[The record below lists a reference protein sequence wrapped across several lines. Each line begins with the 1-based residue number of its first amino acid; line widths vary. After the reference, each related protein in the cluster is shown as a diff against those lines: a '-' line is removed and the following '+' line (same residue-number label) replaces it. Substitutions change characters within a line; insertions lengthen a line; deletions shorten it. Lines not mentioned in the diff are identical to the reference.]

1 MMIDQKSKT
10 QSIEDLAT
18 SRHADIDTLA
28 AELGIDEKKLMR
40 KIDWHV
46 LPVLCGFYLLQ
57 SIDKGNIG
65 LAKLGGIQ
73 NDTHTSGSLFN
84 WAVSMFYLGYVVAEI
99 PCNLALQR
107 INPRWWI
114 SSIGLCW
121 GVVVCLMSLT
131 NSFATLSIARCFL
144 GVFEAGVLPAS
155 VLITALW
162 YKRSEHALRTAIWF
176 SFSSLGSA
184 VGGLISYGIQSHLVY
199 SSIRPWQW
207 LMIIEGVFTIAWALV
222 SYVICP
228 NVPEKAGFLT
238 ENERTFI
245 LNRQRLDKTQTS
257 LTFDRRQAIEAI
269 LDYKT
274 WFLFCIYFIWQAVNI
289 AFSTFNPSIIAGLGY
304 SNLNAQLLSA
314 PFALFNLL
322 IQLVVSWSSDRF
334 NDRSYHLIACGLL
347 SIVGYAC
354 IVAIPTTPQNSGLL
368 YGLLFF
374 TSFNSGSLTL
384 ILGWMTNTIIG
395 HTKRVVASS
404 IIIIGSS
411 LGGFV
416 GSLIYQ
422 DGQYSRGHI
431 INLTLISVALIL
443 AAVLR
448 SLLMWENRRRDKLA
462 NEDPSLARS
471 ENLVEDVDIIVKENF
486 TDKDPRVRYNL

>member
-1 MMIDQKSKT
+1 MQLI
-10 QSIEDLAT
+10 
-18 SRHADIDTLA
+18 H
-28 AELGIDEKKLMR
+28 
-40 KIDWHV
+40 
-46 LPVLCGFYLLQ
+46 LLQ
-57 SIDKGNIG
+57 
-65 LAKLGGIQ
+65 
-73 NDTHTSGSLFN
+73 
-84 WAVSMFYLGYVVAEI
+84 
-99 PCNLALQR
+99 
-107 INPRWWI
+107 
-114 SSIGLCW
+114 
-121 GVVVCLMSLT
+121 
-131 NSFATLSIARCFL
+131 
-144 GVFEAGVLPAS
+144 
-155 VLITALW
+155 
-162 YKRSEHALRTAIWF
+162 
-176 SFSSLGSA
+176 
-184 VGGLISYGIQSHLVY
+184 
-199 SSIRPWQW
+199 
-207 LMIIEGVFTIAWALV
+207 
-222 SYVICP
+222 
-228 NVPEKAGFLT
+228 GF
-238 ENERTFI
+238 
-245 LNRQRLDKTQTS
+245 
-257 LTFDRRQAIEAI
+257 
-269 LDYKT
+269 
-274 WFLFCIYFIWQAVNI
+274 
-289 AFSTFNPSIIAGLGY
+289 

-314 PFALFNLL
+314 PFALFNLV

-334 NDRSYHLIACGLL
+334 NDRSFHLIACGLL

-416 GSLIYQ
+416 GSLVYQ
-422 DGQYSRGHI
+422 DGEYTRGHI

-462 NEDPSLARS
+462 NEDPSQDRV